1 MDCDVFVLHANSDKQ
16 IADRVGSALRRMGLR
31 AAVGLW
37 DRHRPPK
44 CRAAV
49 LIATGA
55 IVEIEGAIGSAIWHR
70 IPIFAFRL
78 GSFQPRGNLQ
88 GYLKQPSLKW
98 IDGISRPIDLSLRD
112 LTQAIDLR
120 LNPPPLPS
128 PPPEYEEVVPIY
140 PADDVIHDD
149 SPALNPSPSA
159 SRPSIAKPPE
169 PPPTVSPPVDIS
181 AAAKRAGGVLADV
194 KPLRGFFSYSR
205 QDDRLSDKA
214 LSTLREKIADA
225 LNMQLGH
232 KVEVWQDTHDIRGG
246 ARWELEIR
254 KGVASSVFF
263 IPIVTPNSIKSA
275 KCKFELDAFRDQERA
290 LQRTDLIF
298 PIIYVGVSQLR
309 REETWK
315 NDDRLALIGERQYED
330 FTELRFLPFDDG
342 KVKRFV
348 WEFCSSV
355 VDALWKRPEP
365 PDD

>member
-128 PPPEYEEVVPIY
+128 PPPEYEEVGPIY

-214 LSTLREKIADA
+214 LSTLREKISGE
-225 LNMQLGH
+225 LGMQLGG

-246 ARWELEIR
+246 SRWKLEIR
-254 KGVASSVFF
+254 KGIASSVFF
-263 IPIVTPNSIKSA
+263 IPIVTPNSVNSEN
-275 KCKFELDAFRDQERA
+275 CKFELDAFLDQERA

-298 PIIYVGVSQLR
+298 PISYVDVPQLACQ
-309 REETWK
+309 EIWE
-315 NDDRLALIGERQYED
+315 NDDRLALIGERQYREFAD
-330 FTELRFLPFDDG
+330 LRFLPFNDG
-342 KVKRFV
+342 KVKKFIF
-348 WEFCSSV
+348 EFSRTIV
-355 VDALWKRPEP
+355 EALRKRVEP